1 MLLYICTVH
10 LHVYNLHSYNSFT
23 YLSFSPPPSPL
34 PPLALALFH
43 LLSGVLQLFYIF
55 TIHLNA
61 LSRILQIHQGVRFLG
76 QNAVRFDR
84 WAKSSSA
91 A

>member
-1 MLLYICTVH
+1 MYTIYIFTIH
-10 LHVYNLHSYNSFT
+10 LRT
-23 YLSFSPPPSPL
+23 CLSAPPSPL

-43 LLSGVLQLFYIF
+43 VLSGILQLCYIF
-55 TIHLNA
+55 TIHLNV
-61 LSRILQIHQGVRFLG
+61 LSRILQNHQAVRFLV

-84 WAKSSSA
+84 WEKSSSA